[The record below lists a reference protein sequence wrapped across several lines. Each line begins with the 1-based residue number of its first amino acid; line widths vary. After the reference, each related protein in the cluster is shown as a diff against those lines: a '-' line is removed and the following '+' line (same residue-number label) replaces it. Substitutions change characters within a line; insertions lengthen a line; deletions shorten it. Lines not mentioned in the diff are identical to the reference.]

1 MHNQTLRNENNP
13 TFFYCFDD
21 AVEVIF
27 QNISNHI
34 RFKYT
39 WEDIS
44 LILEIKDE
52 YYDLCCQHLDDNI
65 VCDFPIE
72 INEDEMRSFIIL
84 HASHNDLMLP
94 EDDLNEILDA
104 ELAYFE
110 QNGAISDA
118 GEYLN

>member
-13 TFFYCFDD
+13 TFYYCFDD

-27 QNISNHI
+27 KNISNQI

-52 YYDLCCQHLDDNI
+52 YYDLCCQPFNKSI
-65 VCDFPIE
+65 ICDFPVE
-72 INEDEMRSFIIL
+72 INEEELRSFIML
-84 HASHNDLMLP
+84 HAAQNDLAIN
-94 EDDLNEILDA
+94 ESDLIEILDA
-104 ELAYFE
+104 ELVYFE
-110 QNGAISDA
+110 QNGAVGDA